1 MNSFPEKE
9 HYMSWSAEKSESC
22 PTCEFQ
28 GNLNILREIYF
39 FSALPIDTL
48 KVLAYL
54 CSRENFKPGEYLF
67 TQEDDDG
74 QAFYLVSGEAALI
87 RSDSGCEVIIR
98 NYTAGDFSGALTLL
112 GNTRRLF
119 SLKASTPVTCLIL
132 SRERFVHAMD
142 QYPQLM
148 SSIFHAVVERIHH
161 WEEHFLSERSEGCN
175 ACKQKI
181 GVSLI

>member
-1 MNSFPEKE
+1 
-9 HYMSWSAEKSESC
+9 MSWSAEKNESC

-28 GNLNILREIYF
+28 KNLNILREIYF

-48 KVLAYL
+48 KVFAYL
-54 CSRENFKPGEYLF
+54 CTQENFKPGDYLF

-74 QAFYLVSGEAALI
+74 QAFYLISGEAELL
-87 RSDSGCEVIIR
+87 RSENGSEAIIR
-98 NYTAGDFSGALTLL
+98 KYTAGDFSGALTLL
-112 GNTRRLF
+112 GNTPRLF
-119 SLKASTPVTCLIL
+119 SLKASSPVTCLIL
-132 SRERFVHAMD
+132 SREKFSHAMN

-148 SSIFHAVVERIHH
+148 PSIFHAVVDKIHH
-161 WEEHFLSERSEGCN
+161 WEELFLRERSEECK